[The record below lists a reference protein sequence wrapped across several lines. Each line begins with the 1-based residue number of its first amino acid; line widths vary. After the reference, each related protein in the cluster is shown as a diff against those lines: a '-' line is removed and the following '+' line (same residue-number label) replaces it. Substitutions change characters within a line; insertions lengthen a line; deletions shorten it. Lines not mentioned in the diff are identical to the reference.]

1 MKEILL
7 QLITGVSSVLTGLLY
22 LLQVFGPTETEIV
35 TWGKTA
41 ILAGIVLC
49 ALALV
54 AQLTHPQS
62 IITLS
67 LLVNLM
73 LIALLQILPI
83 YLWLVSHGSGISDG
97 SPPEAFIAHWIF
109 ALPHSVLLILSLI
122 ILVRLSPWH
131 HTVSKHQQTFKRTSN
146 GFRNEP

>member
-1 MKEILL
+1 MKEIQL

-22 LLQVFGPTETEIV
+22 LLHAFGPTETEIV

-54 AQLTHPQS
+54 AQLTPQP

-67 LLVNLM
+67 LLVNLI

-83 YLWLVSHGSGISDG
+83 YLWLVSHGSGILDG
-97 SPPEAFIAHWIF
+97 SPPGAFTAHWIF
-109 ALPHSVLLILSLI
+109 ALPHSFLLILSLI

-131 HTVSKHQQTFKRTSN
+131 RTVSKHQQTFKRTSN
-146 GFRNEP
+146 GFRNKP

>member
-1 MKEILL
+1 MKEIPL

-22 LLQVFGPTETEIV
+22 LFHVFGPTETEIV
-35 TWGKTA
+35 MWGKTA

-54 AQLTHPQS
+54 AQLTHQPLINLS
-62 IITLS
+62 I
-67 LLVNLM
+67 LVNLM
-73 LIALLQILPI
+73 LIALLQIPPI

-97 SPPEAFIAHWIF
+97 SPPDAFIAHWIF
-109 ALPHSVLLILSLI
+109 ALPHSVLLILSLS

-131 HTVSKHQQTFKRTSN
+131 QTVSKHQQTFR
-146 GFRNEP
+146 

>member
-1 MKEILL
+1 MKGIQL
-7 QLITGVSSVLTGLLY
+7 QLITGISSVLTGLLY
-22 LLQVFGPTETEIV
+22 LFHVFGPTETEIV
-35 TWGKTA
+35 MWGKTA
-41 ILAGIVLC
+41 ILAGSVLC

-54 AQLTHPQS
+54 AQLTHPQP

-73 LIALLQILPI
+73 LIALLQIPPI

-97 SPPEAFIAHWIF
+97 SPPDAFIAHWIF

-131 HTVSKHQQTFKRTSN
+131 QTVSKHQQTFR
-146 GFRNEP
+146 